1 MYTID
6 WFIIW
11 IPLLIVLLAG
21 WKSQKYVRG
30 VADFLTAGRVAGRYV
45 VSVASGEAAMGLI
58 TAVAVMEMYYQCG
71 FSVTFWSSLTIPI
84 SMMMGLF
91 GFCTYRYRE
100 TRCMTLGQFFEVR
113 YSKSLR
119 VTASVIQS
127 ISGIVNY
134 AIFPAIGARFLIYF
148 LDLPLTVNF
157 WGWHCPTFGLTM
169 VIFLG
174 MALYVACRGG
184 QITIMVT
191 DCVQGLLSYPMYL
204 AIVIYILCTFSW
216 GNEMAPAMMAR
227 PPHESFLSPYDI
239 SNLREFNLFYVI
251 AGIVGMLLSRL
262 SWGATMGYNGSARSP
277 HEAKMGGLLG
287 TWRSGFSVM
296 IFVLLSLVAYTY
308 VNHAHFA
315 EKSRDMRSQLA
326 AKTIEDIMQNHE
338 AQAVKKEL
346 LKTYKNLPARE
357 KFSSSYASAEEF
369 RKETEDP
376 FLKVTGEKLGEL
388 PRGKKLTQSFRT
400 IYSQMLVPV
409 AVREILPA
417 GLTGIFCALMIFLML
432 STDTTYMHAWGSIIV
447 QDFVVPLRK
456 KAFTPPEQLRALRW
470 AITGVCVFAFVFS
483 LFFSQLDYILMF
495 FAITGAIWAGAGIVI
510 TLGLY
515 WKRGTTAGAYAA
527 LISGAVIATSA
538 IIAQQLWASDIY
550 PALDRAGMV
559 PRLDALL
566 DTLSRPFHPYIVWR
580 MNPLKFP
587 INSAEIGFICTMITI
602 LLYVGISLATCKEPF
617 DMDRMLFRGRYSDRE
632 PEEKK
637 PFSLK
642 RLLFEQIVGID
653 KQYTTGDKVLAWSVF
668 GYSFVYSFGLCFVLV
683 VIWNFFTPW
692 PIEYWVNYFFIKQL
706 LVAGIIALIS
716 TFWFGICGTKDLLRL
731 YRDLDKKT
739 VNELDDGRVIG
750 HVSAADMETIS
761 QREKQQ

>member
-1 MYTID
+1 
-6 WFIIW
+6 
-11 IPLLIVLLAG
+11 
-21 WKSQKYVRG
+21 
-30 VADFLTAGRVAGRYV
+30 
-45 VSVASGEAAMGLI
+45 
-58 TAVAVMEMYYQCG
+58 
-71 FSVTFWSSLTIPI
+71 
-84 SMMMGLF
+84 
-91 GFCTYRYRE
+91 
-100 TRCMTLGQFFEVR
+100 
-113 YSKSLR
+113 
-119 VTASVIQS
+119 
-127 ISGIVNY
+127 
-134 AIFPAIGARFLIYF
+134 
-148 LDLPLTVNF
+148 
-157 WGWHCPTFGLTM
+157 
-169 VIFLG
+169 
-174 MALYVACRGG
+174 
-184 QITIMVT
+184 
-191 DCVQGLLSYPMYL
+191 
-204 AIVIYILCTFSW
+204 
-216 GNEMAPAMMAR
+216 
-227 PPHESFLSPYDI
+227 
-239 SNLREFNLFYVI
+239 
-251 AGIVGMLLSRL
+251 
-262 SWGATMGYNGSARSP
+262 
-277 HEAKMGGLLG
+277 
-287 TWRSGFSVM
+287 
-296 IFVLLSLVAYTY
+296 
-308 VNHAHFA
+308 
-315 EKSRDMRSQLA
+315 
-326 AKTIEDIMQNHE
+326 
-338 AQAVKKEL
+338 
-346 LKTYKNLPARE
+346 
-357 KFSSSYASAEEF
+357 
-369 RKETEDP
+369 
-376 FLKVTGEKLGEL
+376 
-388 PRGKKLTQSFRT
+388 
-400 IYSQMLVPV
+400 
-409 AVREILPA
+409 
-417 GLTGIFCALMIFLML
+417 
-432 STDTTYMHAWGSIIV
+432 
-447 QDFVVPLRK
+447 
-456 KAFTPPEQLRALRW
+456 
-470 AITGVCVFAFVFS
+470 
-483 LFFSQLDYILMF
+483 MF

-559 PRLDALL
+559 PQLDVLL

-683 VIWNFFTPW
+683 VVWNFFTPW

>member
-1 MYTID
+1 
-6 WFIIW
+6 
-11 IPLLIVLLAG
+11 
-21 WKSQKYVRG
+21 
-30 VADFLTAGRVAGRYV
+30 
-45 VSVASGEAAMGLI
+45 
-58 TAVAVMEMYYQCG
+58 
-71 FSVTFWSSLTIPI
+71 
-84 SMMMGLF
+84 
-91 GFCTYRYRE
+91 
-100 TRCMTLGQFFEVR
+100 
-113 YSKSLR
+113 
-119 VTASVIQS
+119 
-127 ISGIVNY
+127 
-134 AIFPAIGARFLIYF
+134 
-148 LDLPLTVNF
+148 
-157 WGWHCPTFGLTM
+157 
-169 VIFLG
+169 
-174 MALYVACRGG
+174 
-184 QITIMVT
+184 
-191 DCVQGLLSYPMYL
+191 
-204 AIVIYILCTFSW
+204 
-216 GNEMAPAMMAR
+216 
-227 PPHESFLSPYDI
+227 
-239 SNLREFNLFYVI
+239 LREFNLFYVI

-287 TWRSGFSVM
+287 TLRSGFSVM

-432 STDTTYMHAWGSIIV
+432 STDTTYMHAWGSIVV

-559 PRLDALL
+559 SQLDVLL

-617 DMDRMLFRGRYSDRE
+617 DMDRMRFRGRYSDRE

-668 GYSFVYSFGLCFVLV
+668 GYSFVYSFVLCFVLV
-683 VIWNFFTPW
+683 VVLNFFTPW

-761 QREKQQ
+761 QREK